1 MSHPTPHTNSN
12 TASTNPASVPVSSS
26 SAPDGLPLPS
36 RYWAI
41 LAIALGIT
49 VSVLDGSIANVS
61 LPTIARDLNTTP
73 AASIWI
79 VNAYQLAITISLLSL
94 SSLGDLWGYRRVYI
108 VGLSL
113 FSCTSL
119 LCACS
124 DSLATLV
131 IARTLQGFG
140 AAAITSVNTALIRI
154 IYPSRFLARGLG
166 INALVVSVSA
176 AAGPT
181 VASAIL
187 SITDWPWLF
196 AINIPIGIAALTLSY
211 KFLPTNPT
219 RREHRKFDIIG
230 GIMNACFFFLL
241 IGLIEGASHELSG
254 HVLLVGLG
262 LLIVVGTIFVRR
274 ELHREFPL
282 LPIDLLRIPIFSMSV
297 STSVFSFMAQ
307 MLAMVSLPFFC
318 RGNWAK
324 TRSPAG
330 Y

>member
-113 FSCTSL
+113 ALRHQHSNRHRSTHLELQISTDQPDPQRASQIRHHRRHHERL
-119 LCACS
+119 LLLPA
-124 DSLATLV
+124 D
-131 IARTLQGFG
+131 RTY
-140 AAAITSVNTALIRI
+140 R
-154 IYPSRFLARGLG
+154 RGL
-166 INALVVSVSA
+166 
-176 AAGPT
+176 P
-181 VASAIL
+181 
-187 SITDWPWLF
+187 
-196 AINIPIGIAALTLSY
+196 
-211 KFLPTNPT
+211 
-219 RREHRKFDIIG
+219 
-230 GIMNACFFFLL
+230 
-241 IGLIEGASHELSG
+241 
-254 HVLLVGLG
+254 
-262 LLIVVGTIFVRR
+262 
-274 ELHREFPL
+274 
-282 LPIDLLRIPIFSMSV
+282 
-297 STSVFSFMAQ
+297 
-307 MLAMVSLPFFC
+307 
-318 RGNWAK
+318 
-324 TRSPAG
+324 
-330 Y
+330 